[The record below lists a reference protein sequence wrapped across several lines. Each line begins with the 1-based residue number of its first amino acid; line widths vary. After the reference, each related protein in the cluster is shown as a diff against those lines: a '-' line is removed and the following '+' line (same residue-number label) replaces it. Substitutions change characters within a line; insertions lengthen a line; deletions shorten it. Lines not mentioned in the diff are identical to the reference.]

1 MTAIFA
7 RMVTPM
13 SGHLEDNMQF
23 SKRRIAAIKDYCGVD
38 IELRVRLGGPAGQ
51 VLMVST
57 HEDAGEIE
65 ELRRKIMEGV
75 AAGVIPQPE
84 PGMAESV
91 EDQIWL
97 KID

>member
-1 MTAIFA
+1 MTAVFA
-7 RMVTPM
+7 RIVTPM

-38 IELRVRLGGPAGQ
+38 IELRVRLGGPGGQ

-65 ELRRKIMEGV
+65 ALRRKIMEGV
-75 AAGVIPQPE
+75 AEGVIPQPE
-84 PGMAESV
+84 PGMVASI
-91 EDQIWL
+91 EDQVWL
-97 KID
+97 KIQ